1 MKVQHF
7 KIKKYTLLK
16 LHLIKYQAYKFNLK
30 NFNPLKKINYLE
42 SSLKQALNLI
52 YFYHFND
59 KRILFVGFPY
69 NKNIRKLNLLQHFFL
84 PRKCWVNGLFYN
96 KNAKIQ
102 YMMKQSS
109 LATTTPF
116 GKNDPDLVVLFNIS
130 KKEQNIL
137 TEISSIGCPLIIIG
151 NQIPFNVPNTIYSV
165 PGFFFKKNIKQLCFF
180 LIQSILK
187 LKKFKFL

>member
-30 NFNPLKKINYLE
+30 NLNPLKKINHLE
-42 SSLKQALNLI
+42 LSLKQVLNLI
-52 YFYHFND
+52 YFYHFNN

-69 NKNIRKLNLLQHFFL
+69 NKILSKFNLLQHFFI
-84 PRKCWVNGLFYN
+84 PKKCWVNGLFYN

-102 YMMKQSS
+102 NIKSP
-109 LATTTPF
+109 LTTTILF

-137 TEISSIGCPLIIIG
+137 NELSSIGCPLIIIG
-151 NQIPFNVPNTIYSV
+151 HQLPLNYSNIIYSV
-165 PGFFFKKNIKQLCFF
+165 PGFFLKKNIKQLCFF
-180 LIQSILK
+180 LVQTILK